1 MIIFGYQTLT
11 DLGFIRTNLLSIGA
25 AAEESYP
32 GVEVKVDYL
41 ADFLESGQQKKS
53 RLNCCHRLFMNG
65 NGMSPTDILGIHV
78 IFTTTV
84 WGKETTFQS
93 GPRKVS

>member
-32 GVEVKVDYL
+32 GVEVKVDYP

-53 RLNCCHRLFMNG
+53 RLNFCHRLFTAENG
-65 NGMSPTDILGIHV
+65 TSSINRLRIRAMSATSHRIEERNNVPKWT
-78 IFTTTV
+78 
-84 WGKETTFQS
+84 
-93 GPRKVS
+93 